1 MSRVSKK
8 EDMFYGMFS
17 DLAKQIVRASET
29 YVDIIENYPESQGR
43 IPEMKRIET
52 ESDEKVHNLLVQLY
66 ESFITPFDREDI
78 FTLTEHMDDIID
90 DEEHIVRRLS
100 LYHVNK
106 VAPEAKELAIL
117 TLEAAR
123 ELDVLFQHF
132 SDFKHDRVV
141 MEEVEKVRKIE
152 DRGDDVYHEA
162 LGRLYDEHK
171 ATATH
176 LLKWNTL
183 FNRMEDT
190 VDACKAV
197 SSIVGNVVLKNA

>member
-8 EDMFYGMFS
+8 EDVFYSMFS
-17 DLAKQIVRASET
+17 ELAAKIVQASET
-29 YVDIIENYPESQGR
+29 YVDIIENYPASQGR

-52 ESDEKVHNLLVQLY
+52 ESDDMVHNLLVKLY

-78 FTLTEHMDDIID
+78 FSLTEHMDDIID
-90 DEEHIVRRLS
+90 DEEHIIRRLN

-106 VAPEAKELAIL
+106 MAPEAKELALL

-123 ELDVLFQHF
+123 ELDVLFQHM
-132 SDFKHDRVV
+132 SNFKHDKTV
-141 MEEVEKVRKIE
+141 MEQVEKVRKIE

-171 ATATH
+171 ASATH

>member
-8 EDMFYGMFS
+8 EDMFYSMFKE
-17 DLAKQIVRASET
+17 LANKIVEASET
-29 YVDIIENYPESQGR
+29 YVDIVENYPASQGR

-52 ESDEKVHNLLVQLY
+52 ESDDMVHNLLVKLY

-78 FTLTEHMDDIID
+78 FSLTEHMDDIID

-100 LYHVNK
+100 LYHVNTM
-106 VAPEAKELAIL
+106 APEAKVLAGL
-117 TLEAAR
+117 TLDAAK
-123 ELDVLFQHF
+123 ELQVLFEHLPN
-132 SDFKHDRVV
+132 FKRDKVV
-141 MEEVEKVRKIE
+141 MEQVEKVRKIE

-162 LGRLYDEHK
+162 IGLLYDDHD
-171 ATATH
+171 ATPTH

-190 VDACKAV
+190 LDGCKAV
-197 SSIVGNVVLKNA
+197 SSIVGNIVLKNA